1 MRSGPWIIT
10 TPSGDPGPSPQPT
23 VREMSGTRGMTWV
36 LGTVG
41 QARAIL
47 GVGMPAVQVLSPA
60 LVADMIIYQCAVILY
75 DLLLDTSFTTNTH
88 LILLDFCF
96 HSLIL

>member
-36 LGTVG
+36 LDTVG
-41 QARAIL
+41 WARAIL
-47 GVGMPAVQVLSPA
+47 GVGMPAVQGLSPA
-60 LVADMIIYQCAVILY
+60 LDADHLQCAVVLY
-75 DLLLDTSFTTNTH
+75 DLMLNTSFTTNTH